1 MDFLA
6 LLLFLIPIYI
16 ANSSPVI
23 LGGGIA
29 IDLGEKFFD
38 KKRILGKGKTVRGFI
53 AGVVCGTVAG
63 ILIAMV
69 YPLEFFSG
77 TNAQIIG
84 AFAVSLGAM
93 TGDSLGSFI
102 KRRFDVARGKPFLLD
117 TVLFL
122 VIALIF
128 VYPFVEISL
137 YSISNLLF
145 MFGLTIIMHPAANFI
160 ANILGLKNV
169 PW

>member
-1 MDFLA
+1 MDILA
-6 LLLFLIPIYI
+6 LLLFLLPVYI
-16 ANSSPVI
+16 ANSSPVV

-63 ILIAMV
+63 VIIAMV
-69 YPLEFFSG
+69 YPLEFFS
-77 TNAQIIG
+77 TTTLQMIG
-84 AFAVSLGAM
+84 AFAVSLGTM

-102 KRRFDVARGKPFLLD
+102 KRRFDVGSGKPFIID
-117 TVLFL
+117 TALFL
-122 VIALIF
+122 AIALIF
-128 VYPFVEISL
+128 IYPFAEPVI
-137 YSISNLLF
+137 YSPENLLF
-145 MFGLTIIMHPAANFI
+145 MFGITIIMHPAANLV
-160 ANILGLKNV
+160 ANKMGLKNV

>member
-1 MDFLA
+1 MDIIA
-6 LLLFLIPIYI
+6 LLLFLLPVYI

-53 AGVVCGTVAG
+53 AGVACGTVAG
-63 ILIAMV
+63 VLIAMIH
-69 YPLEFFSG
+69 PLGFFSSI
-77 TNAQIIG
+77 NAQMMG
-84 AFAVSLGAM
+84 AFAVSLGTM

-102 KRRFDVARGKPFLLD
+102 KRRIDIARGRPFIID
-117 TVLFL
+117 TALFL
-122 VIALIF
+122 AVALAF
-128 VYPFVEISL
+128 VYPFAEAGL
-137 YSISNLLF
+137 YALDNLLF
-145 MFGLTIIMHPAANFI
+145 MFGLTIIMHPAANLV
-160 ANILGLKNV
+160 ANKMGLKNV

>member
-1 MDFLA
+1 MDILA
-6 LLLFLIPIYI
+6 LLLFLFPIYI
-16 ANSSPVI
+16 ANSSPVV

-63 ILIAMV
+63 MLIAMI
-69 YPLEFFSG
+69 YPLEFFGS
-77 TNAQIIG
+77 TSSQMMG
-84 AFAVSLGAM
+84 AFAVSLGTM

-102 KRRFDVARGKPFLLD
+102 KRRIDLARGRPFIID
-117 TVLFL
+117 TALFL
-122 VIALIF
+122 AIALVF
-128 VYPFVEISL
+128 VYPFAEGIL
-137 YSISNLLF
+137 YSLENLLF
-145 MFGLTIIMHPAANFI
+145 MFGFTIIMHPAANFI
-160 ANILGLKNV
+160 ANKLGLKNV

>member
-38 KKRILGKGKTVRGFI
+38 KKRILGKGKTVRGFL
-53 AGVVCGTVAG
+53 AGVACGTVAG
-63 ILIAMV
+63 VLIAMI
-69 YPLEFFSG
+69 YPLEFFSS
-77 TNAQIIG
+77 TASQMMG
-84 AFAVSLGAM
+84 AFAVSLGTMA
-93 TGDSLGSFI
+93 GDSFGSFL
-102 KRRFDVARGKPFLLD
+102 KRRFSIASGKPFIVD

-122 VIALIF
+122 AVALVF
-128 VYPFVEISL
+128 VYPFAEASL
-137 YSISNLLF
+137 YTLENILF
-145 MFGLTIIMHPAANFI
+145 MFTLTVIMHPTANLV
-160 ANILGLKNV
+160 ANKMGLKNV